1 MCPAPYGSK
10 SGKTQKEP
18 MLVASRRTN
27 PRDWGGLKLGMA
39 AGRWVLSSRYNQGT
53 GEAGGAALTL
63 MQWDVGRCGPP
74 SPQLMQGRARWY
86 QGRQQRRDAL
96 QRRG

>member
-1 MCPAPYGSK
+1 VPRTLWIEIGETERADVGGQSK
-10 SGKTQKEP
+10 NKSKRLG
-18 MLVASRRTN
+18 
-27 PRDWGGLKLGMA
+27 WLKLGMT

-74 SPQLMQGRARWY
+74 SPQFMQGVRDGTSA
-86 QGRQQRRDAL
+86 GRRDAL